1 MKHTFVN
8 DTPVTIDR
16 FQPTDASSV
25 VNVSDVKGRLQR
37 VTVTMHVHHTFT
49 RDLRISVIGPDDTEV
64 ILVGHKGGSGDHFIN
79 TTFDDASTTSITN
92 AFPPFSG
99 TFKPEG
105 TLADFNG
112 TDPNGAWTLRIEDV
126 AFLDGGSLNRWSL
139 ALTTE
144 EAVASEFSLDVVF
157 LGGLT
162 ASQRQVFET
171 AAARWSEIII
181 GDLPEVSIDG
191 ETIDDVVI
199 EARGSSIDGPG
210 NVLGQAGPTRVR
222 IPSFLPAKGIMEFD
236 IGDLNRME
244 ADGSLLSVIIH
255 EMGHVLGLG
264 TLWNRKGLLLGAGT
278 SNPMFTGDNAM
289 REFADLRG
297 LAAAEPVPVANRGG
311 SGTRDGHWREGVFG
325 NELMTGFLDPGENPL
340 SRMTIGSLEDLGYA
354 VNYNVADP
362 YELPSSLTLAM
373 MGIQAEGGYGRRQCA
388 MCGARLIR
396 PEPAFVTEKA

>member
-16 FQPTDASSV
+16 FRPTDVSSTI
-25 VNVSDVKGRLQR
+25 NVSGVAGRLQR
-37 VTVTMHVHHTFT
+37 VTVTIHVHHTFT
-49 RDLRISVIGPDDTEV
+49 RDLRMSLIGPATTPV
-64 ILVGHKGGSGDHFIN
+64 LLVGREGGSGDHFIN
-79 TTFDDASTTSITN
+79 TTFDHASTTSITN

-99 TFKPEG
+99 TFNPEG
-105 TLADFNG
+105 SLTDFNG
-112 TDPNGAWTLRIEDV
+112 KDPNGAWALRIEDV
-126 AFLDGGSLNRWSL
+126 AFLDGGSLNHWSL

-144 EAVASEFSLDVVF
+144 EEVASEFSIDVRF

-162 ASQRQVFET
+162 ASQRHVFET

-181 GDLPEVSIDG
+181 GDLPEVTIDE
-191 ETIDDVVI
+191 ETIDDLII
-199 EARGSSIDGPG
+199 EARGASIDGPG

-255 EMGHVLGLG
+255 EMGHVLGIG
-264 TLWNRKGLLLGAGT
+264 TLWSHKDLLLGAGT

-289 REFADLRG
+289 RKFADLRG
-297 LAAAEPVPVANRGG
+297 AAAAEPVPVANTGG
-311 SGTRDGHWREGVFG
+311 PGTRDGHWREAVFG

-354 VNYNVADP
+354 VNYNAAAP

-373 MGIQAEGGYGRRQCA
+373 MGIQAEGGHGRRQCA
-388 MCGARLIR
+388 MCGARMIR
-396 PEPAFVTEKA
+396 PEPVFVADKA